1 MRGIARAVV
10 AVGVGFGLHAA
21 GLQAQTPVRFG
32 LSGGLSIPSGSSSDG
47 LKTGWNGTALVQF
60 FPASSPVGFQIDGSY
75 HRMSFDNGAPVDGH
89 EQVIDGTANVVYE
102 FKTSETS
109 RFRPYLI
116 GGGGVY
122 NVKAKTDLGSSD
134 SETKFGVNGGAGFNF
149 GSARTS
155 FFVEGRFHNVFV
167 TGSDFHFI
175 PVNIGVRFGGGG
187 SGS

>member
-10 AVGVGFGLHAA
+10 AVGVGLSLHAMN
-21 GLQAQTPVRFG
+21 LHAQTPVRFG
-32 LSGGLSIPSGSSSDG
+32 LSGGLSVPSGSTSDG

-60 FPASSPVGFQIDGSY
+60 FPASSPVGFQVDGSY
-75 HRMSFDNGAPVDGH
+75 HRMGFDPSGGH
-89 EQVIDGTANVVYE
+89 EQIIDGTANVVYE
-102 FKTSETS
+102 FKTSESS

-122 NVKAKTDLGSSD
+122 NVKAKTDIGPSPSD
-134 SETKFGVNGGAGFNF
+134 TKFGINGGAGFNF
-149 GSARTS
+149 GTASTS

-167 TGSDFHFI
+167 SGSDFHFI
-175 PVNIGVRFGGGG
+175 PINVGVRFGGGG